1 MFRFS
6 SDGLTAAAQEWSDLV
21 RSGIGFETLGS
32 GFSVVE
38 HVQAGSEKISDYAAV
53 GGGAAVAS
61 VVDLFYQSVLADPRL
76 VGYFAD
82 SDLTRLK
89 RHQVQLVSQVM
100 GGPVSYEGPDLA
112 AAHRNRG
119 ITSED
124 FGLVVAH
131 LIKALEAH
139 SVPADITD
147 RVVQALG
154 AAQDDIVTAP

>member
-1 MFRFS
+1 M
-6 SDGLTAAAQEWSDLV
+6 
-21 RSGIGFETLGS
+21 
-32 GFSVVE
+32 VE

-61 VVDLFYQSVLADPRL
+61 VVDLFYQSVLADPQL
-76 VGYFAD
+76 AGYFAD
-82 SDLTRLK
+82 TDLTRLK

-100 GGPVSYEGPDLA
+100 GGPVSYEGADLA
-112 AAHRNRG
+112 AAHRGRG
-119 ITSED
+119 ITDED

-139 SVPADITD
+139 SVPQEITD

-154 AAQDDIVTAP
+154 ATQGDIVTAP